1 MIHEIASSTLKSLQ
15 IRNCM
20 PTKRKTEGPS
30 LTLHAQVSG
39 KVAEWII
46 QMKEDGLVTSYT
58 DAVLQG
64 LILLRSKFKSMG
76 STESSP
82 TAGDVPPN

>member
-1 MIHEIASSTLKSLQ
+1 
-15 IRNCM
+15 M
-20 PTKRKTEGPS
+20 PTKKKIEGPS

-39 KVAEWII
+39 KVAEWLIELR
-46 QMKEDGLVTSYT
+46 EDGLVTSYT

-64 LILLRSKFKSMG
+64 LILLHSKFKSVG

-82 TAGDVPPN
+82 TAGDMPAN

>member
-1 MIHEIASSTLKSLQ
+1 
-15 IRNCM
+15 M
-20 PTKRKTEGPS
+20 PTKRKIEGPT
-30 LTLHAQVSG
+30 LTLHAQVNG
-39 KVAEWII
+39 KVAEWLIE
-46 QMKEDGLVTSYT
+46 MREDGLVTSYT

-64 LILLRSKFKSMG
+64 LILLRSKFKSVG

>member
-1 MIHEIASSTLKSLQ
+1 
-15 IRNCM
+15 M
-20 PTKRKTEGPS
+20 PTKKKIEGPT

-39 KVAEWII
+39 KVAEWLIE
-46 QMKEDGLVTSYT
+46 MREDGLVTSYT

-64 LILLRSKFKSMG
+64 LILLRSKFKNMG